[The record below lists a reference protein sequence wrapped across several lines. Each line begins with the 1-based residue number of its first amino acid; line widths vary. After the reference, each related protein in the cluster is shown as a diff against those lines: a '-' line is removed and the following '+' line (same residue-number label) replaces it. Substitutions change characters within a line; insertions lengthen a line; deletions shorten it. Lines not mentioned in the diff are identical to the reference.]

1 MPRGPKG
8 EKRPRNA
15 IESGMMVA
23 RIATK
28 EIEDN
33 QTDEKKRRAGITR
46 GKAKAAKGQP
56 STKRVLQ
63 SAKAAYKRNK
73 RALERLAK
81 Y

>member
-8 EKRPRNA
+8 EKRPGNA
-15 IESGMMVA
+15 IEGGMMVA
-23 RIATK
+23 RIATG
-28 EIEDN
+28 EIKDN
-33 QTDEKKRRAGITR
+33 QTDGKKRRSGIVG

-73 RALERLAK
+73 RALEELAK